1 MLKGKPVGV
10 QLPSKEDDT
19 AIEKYDQRHF
29 VQPRPSVLKPFQVLI
44 GKLQFGDGI
53 YLPDQGLEKEE
64 VEDIEDQKAG

>member
-1 MLKGKPVGV
+1 MLKGKPVSV

-29 VQPRPSVLKPFQVLI
+29 VQPHPSVLKPFQVLL

-53 YLPDQGLEKEE
+53 
-64 VEDIEDQKAG
+64 